1 MEEKNKGPFE
11 GIFKALAGMVKV
23 LVFLLLVQIYWEAWI
38 KFYRE
43 KQWLYFILMSIIP
56 ALMLYCLGWEV
67 LVGGTPPGFDNPYMD
82 YDD

>member
-1 MEEKNKGPFE
+1 MENKKDENRGFL
-11 GIFKALAGMVKV
+11 GTLLSMAKV
-23 LVFLLLVQIYWEAWI
+23 AIVFLLIYMYWEAWI

-67 LVGGTPPGFDNPYMD
+67 LVGGTPAGFDNPYMD